1 MKLKDQR
8 IEIQE
13 SRYITDQ
20 YGNRIKQT
28 VTIATAWAYFRQLSG
43 NEIYRV
49 TTQAEETVL
58 FQIGYRADVTT
69 VNTIVYR
76 GKTYNITRID
86 AFEGYKSDLVL
97 YCKTE

>member
-1 MKLKDQR
+1 MKLKDKR

-13 SRYITDQ
+13 SRYTTDK
-20 YGNRIKQT
+20 YGNHKKEL
-28 VTIATAWAYFRQLSG
+28 VTIATVWAYFRQLSA

-49 TTQAEETVL
+49 TTQKEEKVL
-58 FQIGYRADVTT
+58 FQIGYRNDITT
-69 VNTIVYR
+69 ANTIVYR

-86 AFEGYKSDLVL
+86 VFEGYKSDLVL